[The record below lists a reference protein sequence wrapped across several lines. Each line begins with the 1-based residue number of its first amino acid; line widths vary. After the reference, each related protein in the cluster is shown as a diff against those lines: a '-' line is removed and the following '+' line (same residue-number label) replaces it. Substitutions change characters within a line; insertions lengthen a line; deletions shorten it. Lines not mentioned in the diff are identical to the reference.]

1 MLNTLNV
8 IVTQPALFQM
18 LTLCQKYSNL
28 EWSGYCIH
36 EKKGELFNEQIIVH
50 GVYLMDVGTGGAT
63 DFKGNADVATL
74 VDAYPELDELIFEK
88 KYRILQCKVHSHHS
102 MSSFFSQGQPSDQQ
116 DLEDNA
122 QGRDLYVSIVVN
134 NKMELFARACRWVK
148 TAPFTKTVQVLEK
161 GKYQPYSY
169 EVAEGYEKIVQ
180 DCKMSIDMQNPDWFT
195 KRLTEVKT
203 VPVVSLGKSFYN
215 AAVNGLNPQWQ
226 PKTLAQQTE
235 INFYNTDFT
244 EEEEYDFED
253 EIVFVFSLPKKC
265 TPCTYLKKNKIDL
278 NVMSENL
285 STYGKKAEDEFF
297 DQLAEWVIENDL
309 QESPFF
315 NQVQEWLKYVES

>member
-1 MLNTLNV
+1 
-8 IVTQPALFQM
+8 M

-28 EWSGYCIH
+28 EWSGYCLH

-74 VDAYPELDELIFEK
+74 VDAYPELDELIFDK
-88 KYRILQCKVHSHHS
+88 GYRILQCKVHSHNNMEPFYS
-102 MSSFFSQGQPSDQQ
+102 GMDQS
-116 DLEDNA
+116 DLEVNA

-134 NKMELFARACRWVK
+134 NKMNFFGKSCRWVK

-180 DCKMSIDMQNPDWFT
+180 DCKMSIDMQNPEWFT
-195 KRLTEVKT
+195 KRLTEVKPA
-203 VPVVSLGKSFYN
+203 PVVKPNVYN
-215 AAVNGLNPQWQ
+215 APGGINTGWSA

-235 INFYNTDFT
+235 FNFHNTDFT
-244 EEEEYDFED
+244 EEEEEYDFED
-253 EIVFVFSLPKKC
+253 ELAFVFSLPKKC
-265 TPCTYLKKNKIDL
+265 TPCIYLKKNKIDL

-285 STYGKKAEDEFF
+285 STYGKKAEDDFF
-297 DQLAEWVIENDL
+297 DQLAEWTIENDL

-315 NQVQEWLKYVES
+315 NQVQEWLKYVEQ

>member
-1 MLNTLNV
+1 
-8 IVTQPALFQM
+8 M

-28 EWSGYCIH
+28 EWSGYCLH

-63 DFKGNADVATL
+63 DFQGNADVATL

-88 KYRILQCKVHSHHS
+88 GYRILQCKVHSHNNMEPFYS
-102 MSSFFSQGQPSDQQ
+102 GMDQS
-116 DLEDNA
+116 DLEVNA

-134 NKMELFARACRWVK
+134 NKMNFFAKSCRWVK

-180 DCKMSIDMQNPDWFT
+180 DCKMSIDMQNPEWFT
-195 KRLTEVKT
+195 KRLTEVKPAPIAKPVYNYN
-203 VPVVSLGKSFYN
+203 VPGG
-215 AAVNGLNPQWQ
+215 VNTGWSV

-235 INFYNTDFT
+235 INFHNTDFT
-244 EEEEYDFED
+244 EEDNDYDFED
-253 EIVFVFSLPKKC
+253 ELSFVFSLPKKC
-265 TPCTYLKKNKIDL
+265 VPETYLKRSKVDM

-285 STYGKKAEDEFF
+285 STYSKQAQDEFF

>member
-1 MLNTLNV
+1 
-8 IVTQPALFQM
+8 M

-28 EWSGYCIH
+28 EWSGYCLH
-36 EKKGELFNEQIIVH
+36 EKTGELFNEQIIVH

-88 KYRILQCKVHSHHS
+88 GYRILQCKVHSHHKMES
-102 MSSFFSQGQPSDQQ
+102 YYSTGAVSDQS
-116 DLEDNA
+116 DLENNA

-134 NKMELFARACRWVK
+134 NEMDFFAKACRWVK
-148 TAPFTKTVQVLEK
+148 PETSKVLTK
-161 GKYQPYSY
+161 GKYISY
-169 EVAEGYEKIVQ
+169 TGQLPEYNVVQ
-180 DCKMSIDMQNPDWFT
+180 DCKVNIDMQNPEWFT
-195 KRLTEVKT
+195 KRLTEVKPA
-203 VPVVSLGKSFYN
+203 PVVNKPFHNTAMSLFSDGVQSQLYGK
-215 AAVNGLNPQWQ
+215 

-235 INFYNTDFT
+235 FNFHNTDFT

-253 EIVFVFSLPKKC
+253 EIAFVFSLPKKC
-265 TPCTYLKKNKIDL
+265 TPCTYLKNNKIDL

-297 DQLAEWVIENDL
+297 DQLAEWTIENDL

>member
-1 MLNTLNV
+1 
-8 IVTQPALFQM
+8 M

-28 EWSGYCIH
+28 EWSGYCLH

-50 GVYLMDVGTGGAT
+50 GVYLMDVGSSGAT

-74 VDAYPELDELIFEK
+74 VDAYPELDELIFDK
-88 KYRILQCKVHSHHS
+88 GYRILQCKVHSHNNMEPFYS
-102 MSSFFSQGQPSDQQ
+102 GMDQS
-116 DLEDNA
+116 DLEVNA

-134 NKMELFARACRWVK
+134 NKMNFFAKSCRWVK

-195 KRLTEVKT
+195 KRLTEVKPT
-203 VPVVSLGKSFYN
+203 PVIKPNLYNYNVPGGIN
-215 AAVNGLNPQWQ
+215 TGWTA

-235 INFYNTDFT
+235 FNFHNTDFT
-244 EEEEYDFED
+244 EEEEYSFDD
-253 EIVFVFSLPKKC
+253 EIAFVFSLPKKC

-297 DQLAEWVIENDL
+297 DQLAEWTIENDL

>member
-1 MLNTLNV
+1 
-8 IVTQPALFQM
+8 VTQPALFQM

-28 EWSGYCIH
+28 EWSGYCLH

-74 VDAYPELDELIFEK
+74 VDAYPELDELIFDK
-88 KYRILQCKVHSHHS
+88 GYRILQCKVHSHQN
-102 MSSFFSQGQPSDQQ
+102 MGVFFSQGQPSDQQ
-116 DLEDNA
+116 DLETNA

-161 GKYQPYSY
+161 GKYTPYSY
-169 EVAEGYEKIVQ
+169 EVSEGYEKIVQ
-180 DCKMSIDMQNPDWFT
+180 DCKMSIDMQNPEWFT
-195 KRLTEVKT
+195 KRLTEVKPAPVIKPNVYNYN
-203 VPVVSLGKSFYN
+203 VPGGINTGWS
-215 AAVNGLNPQWQ
+215 A

-235 INFYNTDFT
+235 FNFHNTDFT
-244 EEEEYDFED
+244 EEEEEYDFED
-253 EIVFVFSLPKKC
+253 EIAFVFSLPKKC

-297 DQLAEWVIENDL
+297 DQLAEWTIENDL